1 MPAMPPNDLNDMIM
15 TQDKDMRQKR
25 QTDKKKAEQI
35 NVPDHHI
42 SRKT

>member
-25 QTDKKKAEQI
+25 QTEKKKVEQI
-35 NVPDHHI
+35 NVPDHNI
-42 SRKT
+42 SRKA